1 MIFLF
6 PHNFNIPHT
15 TLTTTT
21 MPHKEPPIS
30 HVIAYGFAFLLIFFA
45 FIPSQA
51 FATVTF
57 GSFGALGVIILYL
70 SFCASNLLAPFI
82 VEKIGIS
89 ISMTLGAVGYL
100 PFVLSLSLNSEYLF
114 IIGSITC
121 GAGAALLW
129 VGIGMAVTLLST
141 PSTRGRRFGVFSF
154 VNRLNF
160 IGNLSA
166 ALLFS
171 AGISR
176 GQVFWCLFFVLLA
189 GCVLLGVLGY
199 CILAPRELRERRRR
213 TAAEDVQA
221 VNEANE
227 TKKEE
232 VNDTNKATQAAAT
245 PSGITCM
252 SILQMFVNKNFLPF
266 LVTNFIVSGLV
277 KGWVFA
283 VLTTW
288 APSNSIVGYMMAIF
302 GVTIVLSAPFHGILF
317 DRLHT
322 YHHRTLILL
331 LPISFATIGCCC
343 VFYYRLLVPDG
354 GGGGS
359 SSVTTT
365 TTPTPPPPP
374 SIVSYLVGAGMFGV
388 MCGGAENTINA
399 GTSWMYSEKSSVAF
413 AAKLLSECFGQVCG
427 YLIIPIFGG
436 RHVAQLVLLSVLLV
450 LNGLVVGG
458 VVCTTGKEG
467 TEIWEETRPVVECC
481 GKVDGAEEE
490 VVLKSNVDVVVLVAG
505 DVQKS

>member
-1 MIFLF
+1 
-6 PHNFNIPHT
+6 
-15 TLTTTT
+15 
-21 MPHKEPPIS
+21 MPHDEPPIS
-30 HVIAYGFAFLLIFFA
+30 HVIAYGIAFLLIFFA

-82 VEKIGIS
+82 IKKIGIS

-100 PFVLSLSLNSEYLF
+100 PFVLSLSLNSAYLF
-114 IIGSITC
+114 IIGSLTC

-141 PSTRGRRFGVFSF
+141 PSTRGRRFGVFSC

-213 TAAEDVQA
+213 RTAAEDVLQA
-221 VNEANE
+221 VPP
-227 TKKEE
+227 
-232 VNDTNKATQAAAT
+232 
-245 PSGITCM
+245 PSAITCM

-302 GVTIVLSAPFHGILF
+302 GVTIVLSAPFHGIVF
-317 DRLHT
+317 DRVHT

-331 LPISFATIGCCC
+331 LPISFAAIGCGC

-354 GGGGS
+354 SGGGGS
-359 SSVTTT
+359 SATTT
-365 TTPTPPPPP
+365 TTPPPPPPP

-399 GTSWMYSEKSSVAF
+399 GTSWMYSKKSSVAF

-427 YLIIPIFGG
+427 YLIIPMFGG

-450 LNGLVVGG
+450 LNGLVVSGV
-458 VVCTTGKEG
+458 VVCTTAAGKEG
-467 TEIWEETRPVVECC
+467 TESWKETRPVAECC

-490 VVLKSNVDVVVLVAG
+490 VVLREVMLTL
-505 DVQKS
+505 